1 MKKIQIIEFSAAVL
15 FLVCGTSLLIWPR
28 LSGQLLYW
36 IMTALLAVTVVVL
49 IIRRFTSGSRINY
62 ILAAAAAALLV
73 LVASMPG
80 VLASVAFGIY
90 MLFCA
95 VSYFLQAYADG
106 LSNWKNPSNL
116 IFGFGYLVLALILF
130 LARHNDSRLLQI
142 VIGWYLVFQG
152 LELLVIH
159 VTARHH
165 RPLGVSVMNHMTSL
179 PVAFVTFLPFMVLE
193 LMEKHVKT
201 DGSISYNRQK
211 SEEAPDLIVYIHTG
225 KEGVHAVGHM
235 TFCFEGLMYS
245 YGNYAKREE
254 KLAGTLGKAVFFTVA
269 PEVYINNSCIYEGS
283 TLYGF
288 GLKLTGEQ
296 AENLRQ
302 TLEEL
307 TAGMALWKCPLQ
319 QDSDGWQKPEE
330 YMKDYASRLFWRTG
344 CKFRQFTHGPWQT
357 YWVMGTN
364 CSLFAES
371 VLTAAGCDIP
381 RKKGIVSPGE
391 YFQYFQELFAD
402 PDSQVISRTW
412 HTADVPET
420 LFRTWA

>member
-1 MKKIQIIEFSAAVL
+1 M
-15 FLVCGTSLLIWPR
+15 
-28 LSGQLLYW
+28 
-36 IMTALLAVTVVVL
+36 
-49 IIRRFTSGSRINY
+49 
-62 ILAAAAAALLV
+62 
-73 LVASMPG
+73 
-80 VLASVAFGIY
+80 
-90 MLFCA
+90 
-95 VSYFLQAYADG
+95 
-106 LSNWKNPSNL
+106 
-116 IFGFGYLVLALILF
+116 
-130 LARHNDSRLLQI
+130 
-142 VIGWYLVFQG
+142 
-152 LELLVIH
+152 
-159 VTARHH
+159 
-165 RPLGVSVMNHMTSL
+165 
-179 PVAFVTFLPFMVLE
+179 
-193 LMEKHVKT
+193 
-201 DGSISYNRQK
+201 
-211 SEEAPDLIVYIHTG
+211 
-225 KEGVHAVGHM
+225 
-235 TFCFEGLMYS
+235 
-245 YGNYAKREE
+245 
-254 KLAGTLGKAVFFTVA
+254 FFTVA

-296 AENLRQ
+296 AENLHQ

-364 CSLFAES
+364 CSLFAET